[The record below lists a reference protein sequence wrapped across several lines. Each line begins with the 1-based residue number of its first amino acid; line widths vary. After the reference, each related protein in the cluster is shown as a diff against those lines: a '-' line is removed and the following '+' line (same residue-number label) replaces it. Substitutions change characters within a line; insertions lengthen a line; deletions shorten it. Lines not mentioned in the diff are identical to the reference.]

1 MAAQVEHVALF
12 DDHLALGKIG
22 AKVVNHHA
30 EGPHAGHNLH
40 LGIALHKGGDA
51 SGVIGLHMVND
62 QVIGR
67 ATVEHGFDVTE
78 PLVDK
83 TAVD

>member
-1 MAAQVEHVALF
+1 MTAQIEHVALF
-12 DDHLALGKIG
+12 DDYLALGEIG
-22 AKVVNHHA
+22 AKEVDHHA
-30 EGPHAGHNLH
+30 ESAHACHDLC

-51 SGVIGLHMVND
+51 SGVIGLHMMDN
-62 QVIGR
+62 QVVGR

>member
-1 MAAQVEHVALF
+1 MATQVEHVALF
-12 DDHLALGKIG
+12 DDHLALGEIG
-22 AKVVNHHA
+22 AEEVDHHA
-30 EGPHAGHNLH
+30 EGAHAGHDLG

-67 ATVEHGFDVTE
+67 TSIEHGLKVAE
-78 PLVDK
+78 PLVNK